1 MVEPYIAGEI
11 FILQKLFNG
20 DLILQLISLKI
31 KIYLKEYSKW
41 LNAAVPE
48 AKIYLKIY
56 PIIIYGIKKAA
67 INMINK

>member
-1 MVEPYIAGEI
+1 MVEPYIAKKTL
-11 FILQKLFNG
+11 ILRRLFSG

-41 LNAAVPE
+41 LNAAVPG

-56 PIIIYGIKKAA
+56 SIIIYGIKKTV
-67 INMINK
+67 INTINK